1 MTERFAYGIKENRL
15 KGKTLGLILVIGAAE
30 KEYQVGG
37 REGFTI
43 STLTTP
49 YQAISKKLDMSFL
62 KPFLIYQFQYMNEK
76 EKMRLLLS
84 LNWDILSV

>member
-49 YQAISKKLDMSFL
+49 YQAIAKKLDMSFL
-62 KPFLIYQFQYMNEK
+62 KPFLIYQFQ
-76 EKMRLLLS
+76 
-84 LNWDILSV
+84 